1 MEYEKFMENY
11 SKELQI
17 LDAIDLLQHFDP
29 DALDCLDQLGLAP
42 KSKKST
48 QSMTRRIPL
57 FDFFFILHR

>member
-29 DALDCLDQLGLAP
+29 DALDCLDQLGVG
-42 KSKKST
+42 SKVEKT
-48 QSMTRRIPL
+48 YAEHDQTDPTL
-57 FDFFFILHR
+57 

>member
-29 DALDCLDQLGLAP
+29 DALDCLDQLGVCLLYTSP
-42 KSKKST
+42 SPRDS
-48 QSMTRRIPL
+48 
-57 FDFFFILHR
+57 